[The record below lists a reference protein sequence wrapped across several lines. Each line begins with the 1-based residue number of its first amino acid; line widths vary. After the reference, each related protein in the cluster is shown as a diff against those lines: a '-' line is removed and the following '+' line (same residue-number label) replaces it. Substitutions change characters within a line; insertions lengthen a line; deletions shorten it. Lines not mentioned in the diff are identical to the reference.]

1 MMFQWS
7 LLWVSRVFEIIS
19 KGISVKFQKCFNGVS
34 RKFQGCFKKVLGC
47 FKKVLV
53 VSQESFNGLSMKIKG
68 LANLFI
74 LLLINRNLKMT
85 YCYMKGPEEMR
96 NTSTYF
102 LSIFQILFWPA
113 FKNSFLI
120 LTFADV
126 HRKTKKPFSSIH
138 FQDIIKSIISFAIK
152 LEGILK
158 IKLD

>member
-1 MMFQWS
+1 MKFTVVFKGFWNNFKGNFSKVLKVIQRRFKE
-7 LLWVSRVFEIIS
+7 VSRMFS
-19 KGISVKFQKCFNGVS
+19 L
-34 RKFQGCFKKVLGC
+34 KKVLGC
-47 FKKVLV
+47 FNKVLV
-53 VSQESFNGLSMKIKG
+53 VSQESFKGLSMKIEG

-85 YCYMKGPEEMR
+85 YCSMKGPEVMR
-96 NTSTYF
+96 NTFTYF
-102 LSIFQILFWPA
+102 LSIFQILFWLA

-138 FQDIIKSIISFAIK
+138 FQDIIKSIISYAIK